1 MLIMKRLAHHWD
13 TWVGVKSG
21 CRKKKVETK
30 EVAKEE
36 ARSCKHSLR
45 ILIAARITNN
55 PLTVHQNYSQET
67 PKSST
72 KRPWICRHRCHSR
85 VRNAGQ
91 CAQNQCKRSS
101 VTRGAG
107 FGFWNSCVQFTSYN
121 VCYHQG
127 HYLQNSITKAFAP
140 YFVYIGTQGRQK

>member
-1 MLIMKRLAHHWD
+1 M
-13 TWVGVKSG
+13 GVKSG
-21 CRKKKVETK
+21 CRKKNVETK

-45 ILIAARITNN
+45 ILIAASIMNN
-55 PLTVHQNYSQET
+55 LLLQCIKTILKKP

-72 KRPWICRHRCHSR
+72 KRPWICRHRYHSR

-127 HYLQNSITKAFAP
+127 HYLQNSITKAFVP
-140 YFVYIGTQGRQK
+140 YLVYIGTEGRQK

>member
-1 MLIMKRLAHHWD
+1 
-13 TWVGVKSG
+13 VGVKSG
-21 CRKKKVETK
+21 CRKKNVETK

-45 ILIAARITNN
+45 ILIAAQALRTIFS
-55 PLTVHQNYSQET
+55 YSASKLFSRNSKIQYKKTLDLQT
-67 PKSST
+67 PK
-72 KRPWICRHRCHSR
+72 PLR

-91 CAQNQCKRSS
+91 RAQNQCKRSS

-107 FGFWNSCVQFTSYN
+107 FGFWNSLVQFTSYN

-140 YFVYIGTQGRQK
+140 YFVYIGTEGRQK